1 MESPDLFFSTLTPA
15 NQALSPALS
24 VTLNI
29 MPIVGIVAIAAI
41 IIYML
46 YRKSA
51 SVQRAWNITAD
62 NIGSV
67 SEQIRQRLTAM
78 KASNREITS
87 ADLLLEEISVRML
100 NNGSGSVS
108 VRIRRMFGDISL
120 VIDSVG
126 EEFNPFA
133 SLSEWDTES
142 EDYYRDMIFRSYQS
156 SLGYNRRNNR
166 NIVTVQVHTGESK
179 AAAWT
184 FAAMILGIAFGF
196 LMKIMPES
204 VSSFISENILDIFQ
218 TLFMNALRML
228 ISPVIFFSLTTSL
241 SQLSGGREIGRIG
254 GRTVGIFMFTSIVS
268 LGFGIGLAYLFFSGS
283 MPDMSAMIDTACEN
297 VASAQNISFQNM
309 ILDVIPKNL
318 AAPILNGNM
327 IQIVFVSIFV
337 GLAMSALDDK
347 IGSLRVVFDEARAL
361 FVHLVSMVIRCM
373 PAVAFSAMA
382 ILISQNSAATIGML
396 MMFLLAVAAGF
407 AVLMLMNSLL
417 ILILGRLSPLPY
429 LKKALAY
436 LPTIFTISSS
446 TACIPLTLNQVRQK
460 LGVSDKVS
468 SFVIP
473 VGATVNMNGTCF
485 INMLGIM
492 MFVKMFDVP
501 VTAGLIIKLALIAF
515 LLAAGSPGIPNSS
528 LITLTMMLSIV
539 GIPTAA
545 IGVVIGIWNIVDR
558 IITVNNV
565 NGDIT
570 TAVILSAAEKDLDK
584 DVYNA

>member
-15 NQALSPALS
+15 KQALSPALS

-78 KASNREITS
+78 KASNREITY
-87 ADLLLEEISVRML
+87 ADLLMAEISVRML

-539 GIPTAA
+539 GIPTTA
-545 IGVVIGIWNIVDR
+545 IGIIIGIWNIVDR
-558 IITVNNV
+558 VVTVNNV

-570 TAVILSAAEKDLDK
+570 TAVIISAAEKDLDK
-584 DVYNA
+584 GIYNS

>member
-1 MESPDLFFSTLTPA
+1 
-15 NQALSPALS
+15 
-24 VTLNI
+24 
-29 MPIVGIVAIAAI
+29 
-41 IIYML
+41 
-46 YRKSA
+46 
-51 SVQRAWNITAD
+51 
-62 NIGSV
+62 
-67 SEQIRQRLTAM
+67 
-78 KASNREITS
+78 
-87 ADLLLEEISVRML
+87 
-100 NNGSGSVS
+100 
-108 VRIRRMFGDISL
+108 
-120 VIDSVG
+120 
-126 EEFNPFA
+126 
-133 SLSEWDTES
+133 
-142 EDYYRDMIFRSYQS
+142 
-156 SLGYNRRNNR
+156 
-166 NIVTVQVHTGESK
+166 
-179 AAAWT
+179 
-184 FAAMILGIAFGF
+184 
-196 LMKIMPES
+196 
-204 VSSFISENILDIFQ
+204 
-218 TLFMNALRML
+218 
-228 ISPVIFFSLTTSL
+228 
-241 SQLSGGREIGRIG
+241 
-254 GRTVGIFMFTSIVS
+254 MFTSIVS

-539 GIPTAA
+539 GIPTTA
-545 IGVVIGIWNIVDR
+545 IGIIIGIWNIVDR
-558 IITVNNV
+558 VVTVNNV

-570 TAVILSAAEKDLDK
+570 TAVIISAAEKDLDK
-584 DVYNA
+584 GVYNA